1 MERVVKNVSM
11 VNPHRYKV
19 EAFWDQDAEVWI
31 AQSEDVAG
39 LVTESPTLEELTL
52 KLKQMIPE
60 LLVANHLITP
70 NTRQSITF
78 ELTTR
83 REEYISVA

>member
-1 MERVVKNVSM
+1 M